1 MRTVIN
7 SILLLVLISTS
18 CGDSGVF
25 REREAPTVQVRIVE
39 TGELAAINTRAFV
52 VDRYGRR
59 WNNFKITGL
68 LTHGT
73 PVKAG
78 DSVIQL
84 DPSSIQQYII
94 SRESDLENQLASF
107 EKMLVD
113 QSNRRSE
120 LESRMMTETANFE
133 LRKLELEASRF
144 ESDRIRKIKELEF
157 AQAKIAYERSL
168 RHYELNKLR
177 EKNDLKIQEI
187 RLERLKEEIKSAYD
201 ILPELTLRSPIDG
214 IFQVARHRR
223 SREMIK
229 VGDEMYHNNVIAH
242 VPDLSQMKVVTSVS
256 ELDFLKI
263 QVGQEVDVR
272 LDAMPELVFKGE
284 VAYMGKLS
292 RQKDW
297 NSKQKVFDVEV
308 VILESDE
315 RLKPGMTVSCEF
327 YLN

>member
-1 MRTVIN
+1 M
-7 SILLLVLISTS
+7 
-18 CGDSGVF
+18 
-25 REREAPTVQVRIVE
+25 
-39 TGELAAINTRAFV
+39 
-52 VDRYGRR
+52 
-59 WNNFKITGL
+59 
-68 LTHGT
+68 
-73 PVKAG
+73 
-78 DSVIQL
+78 IQL

-113 QSNRRSE
+113 QSNRRSD

-157 AQAKIAYERSL
+157 EQAKIAYDRSL

-177 EKNDLKIQEI
+177 EKNDLLIQEI
-187 RLERLKEEIKSAYD
+187 RLERLKEEIQSAYD

-263 QVGQEVDVR
+263 NVGQEVDVR

-284 VAYMGKLS
+284 VSYMGKLS

-308 VILESDE
+308 VILEADE